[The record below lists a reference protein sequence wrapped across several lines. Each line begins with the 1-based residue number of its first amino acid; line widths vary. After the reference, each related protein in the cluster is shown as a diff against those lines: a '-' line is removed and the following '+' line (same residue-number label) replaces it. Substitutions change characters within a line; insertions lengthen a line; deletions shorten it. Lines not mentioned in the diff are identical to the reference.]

1 MNLYIIHLRIC
12 ILKLSMV
19 IKYYIEIWK
28 ENTMNKKKI
37 CWFCKKKY
45 VNKKHPGLGYL
56 CAPCKINM
64 GHFQMW

>member
-1 MNLYIIHLRIC
+1 
-12 ILKLSMV
+12 MV